1 MERVTI
7 DQKRYVIIEEQ
18 QFEQLQEIAATKTPP
33 QKKLTLT
40 EGKEHVYQLIDSWAK
55 EQ

>member
-7 DQKRYVIIEEQ
+7 DEKKYVIIEEQ
-18 QFEQLQEIAATKTPP
+18 KFEKLQEIAASKTPP

-40 EGKEHVYQLIDSWAK
+40 EGKAHVYQLIDSWA
-55 EQ
+55 